1 MTFARTSL
9 LAAAPLALVSAC
21 ASTGPAPI
29 MADVQPPSPLAATV
43 PASASVPDL
52 SQVPLIPRATLFG
65 NPIRSQGR
73 ISPDGTQFA
82 FIAPRD
88 GVMNLWVAPIGDVAA
103 ARPLTAEKIRPIR
116 QYFWAPD
123 SRQLLFVNDSGGD
136 ENFLL
141 YGVDTATATVRA
153 LTPFK
158 KTRVQIVQVSP
169 AVKDRI
175 LIGINNRDPKW
186 HDVYSLN
193 LASGKLTPVLVN
205 TGDYSG
211 FIADQNLVLRAASK
225 SRDDGGSDY
234 YRIVRNKVAPT
245 SFEQVGLDDSLLT
258 APVGFTADGKT
269 LYWID
274 SRDRET
280 AALIA
285 QDTATGTKTI
295 IGSDPRADIGDAIA
309 DPRTG
314 RVLAYGVDYLRNEW
328 KPLDPAVG
336 ADLAF
341 LEQQLKGDIAVTS
354 ATLANDKWTV
364 AVDPVTAPSSVW
376 LYDRATRGLTKLY
389 TPRPALESMPLAAM
403 HPVEI
408 TSRDGLTL
416 PSYLTL
422 PPGSDADGNGRPD
435 HPVPLVLLVH
445 GGPWGR
451 DTFGFDGIHQLLANR
466 GYAVLATNFRA
477 STGFG
482 KRFVAAG
489 NLQWGRAMH
498 DDLIDAT
505 DWAVANGVTTPDKV
519 AIMGGSY
526 GGYATLAG
534 VTMTPDK
541 FACGVDIVGPSN
553 LETLLKT
560 IPAYWAAI
568 RTQFYK
574 RMGDPNTAEGLAVLK
589 RASPLYYADKI
600 IKPLLIG
607 QGANDPR
614 VNIAESEQIV
624 KAMKARSIPVTYVVF
639 PDEGHGF
646 ARPANN
652 LAFYGITEQFLSRCL
667 GGRAEPLGDEV
678 RHSSAKVPEGALL
691 VPGLADAVATR

>member
-1 MTFARTSL
+1 MRKTCSTTLAATAAIAIA
-9 LAAAPLALVSAC
+9 AAAPLAP
-21 ASTGPAPI
+21 G
-29 MADVQPPSPLAATV
+29 LAAA
-43 PASASVPDL
+43 PSATAPDL
-52 SQVPLIPRATLFG
+52 SKVPLIPRTSLFG
-65 NPIRSQGR
+65 NPVKSAGK
-73 ISPDGTQFA
+73 ISPDGKSFA

-103 ARPLTAEKIRPIR
+103 AKPLTAETKRPIR
-116 QYFWAPD
+116 QYFWSPD
-123 SRQLLFVNDSGGD
+123 SKQLLFINDAGGD

-141 YGVDTATATVRA
+141 YGVDINTAAVRS
-153 LTPFK
+153 LTPFQ
-158 KTRVQIVQVSP
+158 KTRVRLIQVSP
-169 AVKDRI
+169 DVPDRI
-175 LIGINNRDPKW
+175 LVGINNRDAKW
-186 HDVYSLN
+186 HDVYSLD
-193 LASGKLTPVLVN
+193 LASGKLTPVLMN
-205 TGDYSG
+205 TGDYAN
-211 FIADQNLVLRAASK
+211 FIADQKLVIRAASK
-225 SRDDGGSDY
+225 ARDDGGADY
-234 YRIVRNKVAPT
+234 YRVAGNEVEATP
-245 SFEQVGLDDSLLT
+245 FESVGLDDSLT
-258 APVGFTADGKT
+258 TDPIGYTSDGKT

-274 SRDRET
+274 SRNRET

-285 QDTATGTKTI
+285 QDVATGARTVI
-295 IGSDPRADIGDAIA
+295 ASDPRADIGGAIA

-314 RVLAYGVDYLRNEW
+314 KVLAYGVEYLRNEW
-328 KPLDPAVG
+328 KPLDATVG
-336 ADLAF
+336 ADVAF
-341 LEQQLKGDIAVTS
+341 LEKQLKGDIAVTS
-354 ATLANDKWTV
+354 QTLDNSKWTV

-376 LYDRATRGLTKLY
+376 LFDRGTRALTKLY
-389 TPRPALESMPLAAM
+389 TGRPALEGMPLVAM

-408 TSRDGLTL
+408 KSRDGKIL

-422 PPGSDADGNGRPD
+422 PPGSDADGDGRPNA
-435 HPVPLVLLVH
+435 PVPLVLLVH

-451 DTFGFDGIHQLLANR
+451 DSYGYDGLHQLLANR

-482 KRFVAAG
+482 KSFVKAG
-489 NLQWGRAMH
+489 DLQWGRAMH

-505 DWAVANGVTTPDKV
+505 DWAIANGVTSPDKV

-560 IPAYWAAI
+560 IPPYWTAI

-574 RMGDPNTAEGLAVLK
+574 RMGDPNTAEGLALLK
-589 RASPLYYADKI
+589 ERSPLYYADKI
-600 IKPLLIG
+600 TKPLLIG

-614 VNIAESEQIV
+614 VNVAESEQIV
-624 KAMKARSIPVTYVVF
+624 DAMKSRSIPVTYVVF

-652 LAFYGITEQFLSRCL
+652 LAFYGITEQFLGKCL
-667 GGRAEPLGDEV
+667 GGRAEALGNDV
-678 RHSSAKVPEGALL
+678 RQSSAKVEEGAGL
-691 VPGLADAVATR
+691 VPGLSAATASGGGK

>member
-1 MTFARTSL
+1 MRAAPL
-9 LAAAPLALVSAC
+9 PPAIEPAAAPL
-21 ASTGPAPI
+21 
-29 MADVQPPSPLAATV
+29 
-43 PASASVPDL
+43 SASVPNL
-52 SQVPLIPRATLFG
+52 SAIALIPRSSLFG
-65 NPIRSQGR
+65 NPVRSQGQ

-103 ARPLTAEKIRPIR
+103 ARPLTAETVRPIR
-116 QYFWAPD
+116 QYFWAPN

-141 YGVDTATATVRA
+141 YGVDTKTATMRA

-169 AVKDRI
+169 TVKDRI

-193 LASGKLTPVLVN
+193 LASGKLSPVLINV
-205 TGDYSG
+205 GEYSG
-211 FIADQNLVLRAASK
+211 FIADQNLVLRATSK

-234 YRIVRNKVAPT
+234 YRVARNKVAPT
-245 SFEQVGLDDSLLT
+245 PFEQVGLDDSLST
-258 APVGFTADGKT
+258 APIGFTADGKT

-285 QDTATGTKTI
+285 QDAVSGVKTV
-295 IGSDPRADIGDAIA
+295 IGSDPRADIGNTLT

-314 RVLAYGVDYLRNEW
+314 KVLAYGVEYLRNEW

-341 LEQQLKGDIAVTS
+341 LEQQLKGDISITS
-354 ATLANDKWTV
+354 ATLANDIWTV
-364 AVDPVTAPSSVW
+364 AVDPVTQPSSVW
-376 LYDRATRGLTKLY
+376 LYERASHRLTKLY
-389 TPRPALESMPLAAM
+389 APRPALENMPLAAM
-403 HPVEI
+403 YPVEI
-408 TSRDGLTL
+408 KSRDGLTL

-451 DTFGFDGIHQLLANR
+451 DTFGYDAFHQLLANR

-489 NLQWGRAMH
+489 NLQWGLAMH
-498 DDLIDAT
+498 DDLVDAT
-505 DWAVANGVTTPDKV
+505 DWAVANGVTAPDKV

-560 IPAYWAAI
+560 IPAYWTAI

-574 RMGDPNTAEGLAVLK
+574 RMGDPNTAAGQAVLK
-589 RASPLYYADKI
+589 RASPLYLADKI
-600 IKPLLIG
+600 VKPLLIG

-624 KAMKARSIPVTYVVF
+624 NAMKARAIPVTYVVF

-652 LAFYGITEQFLSRCL
+652 LAFFGITEQFLSQCL
-667 GGRAEPLGDEV
+667 GGRAEPLGNDV
-678 RHSSAKVPEGALL
+678 RNASAKVPEGAAL
-691 VPGLADAVATR
+691 VPGLADAVAAR